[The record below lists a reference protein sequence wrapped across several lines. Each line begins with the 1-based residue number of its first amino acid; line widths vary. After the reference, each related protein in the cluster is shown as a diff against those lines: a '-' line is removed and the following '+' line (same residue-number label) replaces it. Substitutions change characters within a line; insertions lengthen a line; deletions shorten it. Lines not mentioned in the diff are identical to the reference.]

1 MGRNVKEFMRKIL
14 KEEKYFTI
22 ALLLLIIGMLIPL
35 LVISG
40 YNIMSADDYAMG
52 KGIHGV
58 SENPSFMMVLRYA
71 VDFTGAFYK
80 GWQGCFSINFLD
92 CFNPAFFHENN
103 AWMTPVMMLLV
114 LMASKYFWVHTCMKT
129 FFDAGRRE
137 IFSIWAV
144 YMFLAVQTMPAM
156 NEAIFWYSG
165 AVAYTVPEAMFFV
178 FFALLIRME
187 KENKKH
193 SFGNILFMTIFAFLL
208 GGGQYTL
215 VLEAMI
221 WYTLYWIYA
230 GLRYHKIS
238 LGRVLIGISLI
249 AGSIISIM
257 APGNRVRQTSGSGG
271 MGAIKAVIYS
281 FVYMLQHLRIW
292 ITPMFLLCVLLSV
305 PIIWRILGKSK
316 IKWRFAYPLPV
327 VLFSFCILASC
338 FTAPLYGLSDVSSGR
353 LQNQLQGFFYLI
365 IYLDLFYIL
374 GRLRFQATIKD
385 GFSKDLTAA
394 VGILKK
400 YRQGYLWVMLAM
412 VLLVWVGTGDKNTFN
427 SISALRSVVIGEAG
441 QFYAENENRLQQYK
455 DFSLSVVEVEP
466 YSVQPHL
473 LFLSDLDEEDGGNY
487 WVNESIAT
495 YYGKDKVL
503 LNSAYKANGEQY
515 EQRSK

>member
-1 MGRNVKEFMRKIL
+1 MKKIL

-22 ALLLLIIGMLIPL
+22 ALSLLIIGMLIPL
-35 LVISG
+35 FVISG

-52 KGIHGV
+52 KEIHGMG
-58 SENPSFMMVLRYA
+58 ENPTFMMVLRYA

-92 CFNPAFFHENN
+92 CFNPTFFHENN
-103 AWMTPVMMLLV
+103 TWMTPVIMLLV
-114 LMASKYFWVHTCMKT
+114 LMASKYFFVHICMKT
-129 FFDAGRRE
+129 FFDAGPRE
-137 IFSIWAV
+137 IISIWAV
-144 YMFLAVQTMPAM
+144 YMFLVVQTMPAM

-165 AVAYTVPEAMFFV
+165 AIAYTVPEALFLV
-178 FFALLIRME
+178 FFAILIRRE
-187 KENKKH
+187 KKDKKH
-193 SFGNILFMTIFAFLL
+193 AFGYTIFMTIFAFLL

-221 WYTLYWIYA
+221 WYVLYLIYV
-230 GLRYHKIS
+230 GFRYKKIS

-249 AGSIISIM
+249 AGSIINIM
-257 APGNRVRQTSGSGG
+257 APGNRVRQTSASGG
-271 MGAIKAVIYS
+271 MGAIKAVLYS
-281 FVYMLQHLRIW
+281 FVYMLRHFRIW
-292 ITPMFLLCVLLSV
+292 ITPMFLLCILLSI

-316 IKWRFAYPLPV
+316 IKWKFAYPLPV

-365 IYLDLFYIL
+365 IYFDLFYIL

-385 GFSKDLTAA
+385 GFPRDITTA
-394 VGILKK
+394 VEILGK
-400 YRQGYLWVMLAM
+400 YRQHYLWAVLAM

-441 QFYAENENRLQQYK
+441 QFYAENEDRLQQYK
-455 DFSLSVVEVEP
+455 DSSISVVKVEP

-487 WVNESIAT
+487 WVNESVAA
-495 YYGKDKVL
+495 YYGKEKVL
-503 LNSAYKANGEQY
+503 LRNIMK
-515 EQRSK
+515 